1 MLSLGNLLVFALLV
15 APAAAAMRLGAST
28 RAQLWLAAALGSG
41 AGVLGL
47 VVSAELDLAAGGSV
61 ALAAIALY
69 ALAAI
74 ARPGGRDGGPRRSPV
89 EALGAQS

>member
-1 MLSLGNLLVFALLV
+1 V

-74 ARPGGRDGGPRRSPV
+74 VRPGGHDGGPRRSPV